1 MITTIPD
8 THRYTPKTMAIHRK
22 GEPPCSSDVYIAI
35 DTNDEG
41 ETHFFTIRSGG
52 KNIELDIEELAQL
65 YPAAI
70 NLLHGV
76 PA

>member
-1 MITTIPD
+1 MINHD
-8 THRYTPKTMAIHRK
+8 THRYTPNTLAIHKK
-22 GEPPCSSDVYIAI
+22 GDSPCMSTVHIRI
-35 DTNDEG
+35 DTRDEG
-41 ETHFFTIRSGG
+41 ATHYFTIYSEG
-52 KNIELDIEELAQL
+52 KYIHLDIEELAQL

>member
-22 GEPPCSSDVYIAI
+22 GDSPCSSDVYIAI

-41 ETHFFTIRSGG
+41 KTYFFTIFSDG
-52 KNIELDIEELAQL
+52 KYIELDIEELAQL